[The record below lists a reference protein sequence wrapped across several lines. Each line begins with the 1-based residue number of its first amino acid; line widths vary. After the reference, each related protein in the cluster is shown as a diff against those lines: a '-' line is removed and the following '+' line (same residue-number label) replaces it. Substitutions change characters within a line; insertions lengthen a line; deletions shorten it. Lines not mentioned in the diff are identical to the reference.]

1 LRRARRLPVRSG
13 SSTNM
18 IEIFN
23 EMYVQDADR
32 NSGSS
37 AFLRPNC
44 AAHGTLHMNRSTR
57 RSNTVTT
64 DNCWDH
70 VDARSRVDCRVVPSV
85 FYFLTSFLNPLLRV
99 NCSTFI
105 SRYKWPS
112 CGFHR
117 FIICFLF
124 TMG

>member
-1 LRRARRLPVRSG
+1 
-13 SSTNM
+13 
-18 IEIFN
+18 
-23 EMYVQDADR
+23 
-32 NSGSS
+32 
-37 AFLRPNC
+37 
-44 AAHGTLHMNRSTR
+44 LHMNRSTR

-70 VDARSRVDCRVVPSV
+70 VDARSRVDCRVVPFV
-85 FYFLTSFLNPLLRV
+85 FYFLTSFLNPLFRV

-117 FIICFLF
+117 FIICVLF